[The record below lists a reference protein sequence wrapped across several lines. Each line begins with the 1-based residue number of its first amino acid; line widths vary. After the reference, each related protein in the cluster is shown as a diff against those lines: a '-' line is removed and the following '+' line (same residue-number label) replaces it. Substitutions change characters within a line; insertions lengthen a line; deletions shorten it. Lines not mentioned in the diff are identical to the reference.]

1 MVTVSR
7 MSGGAAGA
15 AAPAGVRAAGHG
27 HVSTA
32 VGVGL
37 GVISSQAGAGMTSM
51 VGCLGCAPHSPAQW
65 DGERATSVG
74 LRENSGQAR
83 SRRFGNDAAPG
94 LGTAFPHCR
103 SRNAGA
109 PGRVIG
115 SPARGV
121 PGPECPPGVRL
132 SGRMRQEDFRS
143 AADVHDRWVV
153 DVDRVELS
161 FGSPLEQGLA
171 FGVCCVEGLDGAAV
185 VLLRELPGRAV
196 DGERER
202 VVHGSFLSGGRQIP
216 SACPPARLGAG
227 TPCRAWAPVS
237 DRSLWAGRASN
248 TVCPP
253 HLSRGMCAHR
263 RGGCL
268 LRGGA
273 PGQAGPLGPAEPG
286 VGVIEAS
293 GLGAVAPGVGRAG
306 NHGLQGTLLARGWA
320 GLLTQHGT
328 GGARLQPCPGDVSR
342 KGRGAVIEHVRAVW
356 ALGGLTMGRR
366 LCLAYLATLAD
377 ERGRCRI
384 QPAQAGR
391 AVGMAESRVDG
402 ELAAMTREGLIDS
415 RYWDDS
421 GAWSVTLKIGDAS

>member
-27 HVSTA
+27 HASTA

-37 GVISSQAGAGMTSM
+37 GVIASQAGAGMTSM

-83 SRRFGNDAAPG
+83 SRRFGNDAATG
-94 LGTAFPHCR
+94 RGTAFPHCR

-171 FGVCCVEGLDGAAV
+171 FGVCCVEGLDGSSQV
-185 VLLRELPGRAV
+185 VLSMVSVNVLFMAHSFLGDGRSLLPVLLPDWELVLPAGRGLRYPTGACGRAV
-196 DGERER
+196 LPTRSVRPTQYVGCARR
-202 VVHGSFLSGGRQIP
+202 VVCL
-216 SACPPARLGAG
+216 APPACWGVGPGRPGWV
-227 TPCRAWAPVS
+227 CRVLSWGCLAT
-237 DRSLWAGRASN
+237 WAGS
-248 TVCPP
+248 
-253 HLSRGMCAHR
+253 
-263 RGGCL
+263 
-268 LRGGA
+268 
-273 PGQAGPLGPAEPG
+273 
-286 VGVIEAS
+286 
-293 GLGAVAPGVGRAG
+293 
-306 NHGLQGTLLARGWA
+306 
-320 GLLTQHGT
+320 
-328 GGARLQPCPGDVSR
+328 
-342 KGRGAVIEHVRAVW
+342 
-356 ALGGLTMGRR
+356 
-366 LCLAYLATLAD
+366 
-377 ERGRCRI
+377 
-384 QPAQAGR
+384 
-391 AVGMAESRVDG
+391 
-402 ELAAMTREGLIDS
+402 
-415 RYWDDS
+415 
-421 GAWSVTLKIGDAS
+421 

>member
-1 MVTVSR
+1 
-7 MSGGAAGA
+7 MSGDLGGELRRPAV
-15 AAPAGVRAAGHG
+15 APASR
-27 HVSTA
+27 
-32 VGVGL
+32 
-37 GVISSQAGAGMTSM
+37 IPGAGL
-51 VGCLGCAPHSPAQW
+51 VADLYR
-65 DGERATSVG
+65 DG
-74 LRENSGQAR
+74 
-83 SRRFGNDAAPG
+83 
-94 LGTAFPHCR
+94 
-103 SRNAGA
+103 
-109 PGRVIG
+109 
-115 SPARGV
+115 
-121 PGPECPPGVRL
+121 
-132 SGRMRQEDFRS
+132 S
-143 AADVHDRWVV
+143 AEVEAVV
-153 DVDRVELS
+153 V
-161 FGSPLEQGLA
+161 
-171 FGVCCVEGLDGAAV
+171 AAV
-185 VLLRELPGRAV
+185 VLELKGSSAGKDHAGDLVDDLIAVLIGNQERAAV
-196 DGERER
+196 DGDLEAA
-202 VVHGSFLSGGRQIP
+202 HGAPLSWGRQIG
-216 SACPPARLGAG
+216 SACPRARLGAG
-227 TPCRAWAPVS
+227 SPRRAWAPVS
-237 DRSLWAGRASN
+237 DRGPWTGRVSAA
-248 TVCPP
+248 VCPP
-253 HLSRGMCAHR
+253 YLSRGMCAHR
-263 RGGCL
+263 PGACL

-273 PGQAGPLGPAEPG
+273 PGQAGPSGPAWPG

-421 GAWSVTLKIGDAS
+421 GAWSVTLKIGEAA

>member
-1 MVTVSR
+1 MSFRISDRVPVTPVER
-7 MSGGAAGA
+7 
-15 AAPAGVRAAGHG
+15 
-27 HVSTA
+27 
-32 VGVGL
+32 
-37 GVISSQAGAGMTSM
+37 Q
-51 VGCLGCAPHSPAQW
+51 GCL
-65 DGERATSVG
+65 T
-74 LRENSGQAR
+74 L
-83 SRRFGNDAAPG
+83 
-94 LGTAFPHCR
+94 
-103 SRNAGA
+103 
-109 PGRVIG
+109 
-115 SPARGV
+115 
-121 PGPECPPGVRL
+121 
-132 SGRMRQEDFRS
+132 
-143 AADVHDRWVV
+143 
-153 DVDRVELS
+153 
-161 FGSPLEQGLA
+161 
-171 FGVCCVEGLDGAAV
+171 
-185 VLLRELPGRAV
+185 
-196 DGERER
+196 
-202 VVHGSFLSGGRQIP
+202 
-216 SACPPARLGAG
+216 
-227 TPCRAWAPVS
+227 AWAPVS

-263 RGGCL
+263 PGGCL

-286 VGVIEAS
+286 VGVIEAF

-421 GAWSVTLKIGDAS
+421 GAWSVTLKIGEAA